1 MADYEV
7 GYGKPSK
14 AVQFKKG
21 ISGNPRGRPKGKRN
35 LITVLQQTLNETV
48 VIEDNGKKRTVTNL
62 EAAIRRLV
70 KSATAGDMHAFRAL
84 SALTLSAENAALPG
98 TSADLAAQD
107 RKVLEGLAQLMKSE
121 LDGKSTH
128 SRNR

>member
-7 GYGKPSK
+7 GYCKPSK
-14 AVQFKKG
+14 AAQFKKG

-35 LITVLQQTLNETV
+35 LITVLQETLNVSV
-48 VIEDNGKKRTVTNL
+48 VIEEKGEKRTVTNL

-70 KSATAGDMHAFRAL
+70 ESATAGNMHAFRAL
-84 SALTLSAENAALPG
+84 SALTLAAENAALPE
-98 TSADLAAQD
+98 TAADLAEQD

>member
-1 MADYEV
+1 MANYEV

-48 VIEDNGKKRTVTNL
+48 VIEDKGKKRTVTNL

-70 KSATAGDMHAFRAL
+70 NSATAGDMHAFRAL
-84 SALTLSAENAALPG
+84 SALTLSAEDAAAPE
-98 TSADLAAQD
+98 TSDDLAEQD
-107 RKVLEGLAQLMKSE
+107 RKMIEILVKSI
-121 LDGKSTH
+121 KSAG
-128 SRNR
+128 

>member
-1 MADYEV
+1 MANYKV

-48 VIEDNGKKRTVTNL
+48 VIEEKGKKRTVTNL

-84 SALTLSAENAALPG
+84 SALTLSAENAAMAE
-98 TSADLAAQD
+98 TSADLAEQD
-107 RKVLEGLAQLMKSE
+107 RKVLEGLAKLMQNH
-121 LDGKSTH
+121 L
-128 SRNR
+128 R

>member
-1 MADYEV
+1 MANYEV

-21 ISGNPRGRPKGKRN
+21 TSGNPRGRPKGKRS

-48 VIEDNGKKRTVTNL
+48 VIEEQGKKRTVTNL

-70 KSATAGDMHAFRAL
+70 NSATAGDMHAFRAL
-84 SALTLSAENAALPG
+84 SALTLSAENAATPE
-98 TSADLAAQD
+98 TAADLAEQD
-107 RKVLEGLAQLMKSE
+107 RRVLEGLAQLMKTGS
-121 LDGKSTH
+121 
-128 SRNR
+128 